1 MNSFSNYIIPII
13 VIAIV
18 LHGALKGLDVF
29 SLFLEG
35 ARKGFGITLGIAPAL
50 IALILAINMLRSSG
64 ALNVLC
70 SFMSPLANLLSI
82 PKELIPQM
90 ILSPISGSGSIGM
103 FESILKQHNPDSYI
117 GRCASVMMGSTETTF
132 YTTTVY
138 YGSVGIKKSRHTI
151 PSALCADFTSFIIS
165 SRIVRLFFGY

>member
-1 MNSFSNYIIPII
+1 MSNFSNYIIPII
-13 VIAIV
+13 VITIV
-18 LHGALKGLDVF
+18 LHGAFKGLDVF
-29 SLFLEG
+29 SLFLDG
-35 ARKGFGITLGIAPAL
+35 ARKGFGTALGIAPAL

-70 SFMSPLANLLSI
+70 SFMSPLASLLSI

-90 ILSPISGSGSIGM
+90 ILSPISGSGSVGI
-103 FESILKQHNPDSYI
+103 FEAILKQHKPDSYI

-132 YTTTVY
+132 YTTAVY

-165 SRIVRLFFGY
+165 SRMVRLFFGY

>member
-1 MNSFSNYIIPII
+1 MSNISNYIIPVI
-13 VIAIV
+13 VISIV
-18 LHGALKGLDVF
+18 LHGAFKGLDIF
-29 SLFLEG
+29 TLFLDG
-35 ARKGFGITLGIAPAL
+35 AKKGFGIALNIAPAL

-70 SFMSPLANLLSI
+70 TFMSPLANLLSI

-103 FESILKQHNPDSYI
+103 FENTLKQHNPDSYI

-138 YGSVGIKKSRHTI
+138 YGSVDIKKTRHTI
-151 PSALCADFTSFIIS
+151 LSALCADFTSFIMS
-165 SRIVRLFFGY
+165 PRIVRLFFGY

>member
-1 MNSFSNYIIPII
+1 MSNFSNYIIPII
-13 VIAIV
+13 VITIV
-18 LHGALKGLDVF
+18 LHGAFKGLDVF
-29 SLFLEG
+29 SLFLDG
-35 ARKGFGITLGIAPAL
+35 ARKGFGTALGIAPAL

-70 SFMSPLANLLSI
+70 SFMSPLASLLSI

-90 ILSPISGSGSIGM
+90 ILSPISGSGSVGI
-103 FESILKQHNPDSYI
+103 FEGILKQHKPDSYI

-151 PSALCADFTSFIIS
+151 PSALCADFTSFILS
-165 SRIVRLFFGY
+165 PRMVRLFFGY

>member
-1 MNSFSNYIIPII
+1 MNNISNFIIPVI

-18 LHGALKGLDVF
+18 LHGAFKGLDIF

-35 ARKGFGITLGIAPAL
+35 AKNGFSIVLNITPAL

-64 ALNVLC
+64 ALYVLC

-103 FESILKQHNPDSYI
+103 YESTLKQHKPDSYI

-151 PSALCADFTSFIIS
+151 PSALCADFTSFILS
-165 SRIVRLFFGY
+165 PRMVRLFFGY